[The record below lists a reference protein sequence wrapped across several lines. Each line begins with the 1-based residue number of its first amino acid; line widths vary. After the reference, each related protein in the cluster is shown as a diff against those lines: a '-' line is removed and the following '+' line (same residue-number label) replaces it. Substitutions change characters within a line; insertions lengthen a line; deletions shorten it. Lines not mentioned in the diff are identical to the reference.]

1 MSLRDVLRENRLLMQ
16 LYSMLRDS
24 IGHVNDRYY
33 GIKTESVDSFRFRN
47 VCTDATRYEAIP
59 YWLLKRIVEV
69 VRPGPEDVFFDI
81 GCGKGRALAMFALC
95 PIKKC
100 VGVEIDPSLAQVAE
114 RNAAGLRGRVAPIEV
129 RTENAAETDYG
140 SGTIYFMFN
149 PFGPA
154 TLTAVLTRIQ
164 ESLVKRPRK
173 ICVVYYNPLHREVVQ
188 SVLGLKATVR
198 TEGHFPWR
206 PQKVAFVANYPLG
219 ESRE

>member
-1 MSLRDVLRENRLLMQ
+1 MSLRDVLRENRLLMR

-59 YWLLKRIVEV
+59 YWLLDRV
-69 VRPGPEDVFFDI
+69 VQVVKPRPEDVFFDI
-81 GCGKGRALAMFALC
+81 GCGKGRALAMFARC

-100 VGVEIDPSLAQVAE
+100 VGVEIDPVLGQVAQQ
-114 RNAAGLRGRVAPIEV
+114 NAASLRGRVAPIEV
-129 RTENAAETDYG
+129 RVENAAETDYG

-154 TLTAVLTRIQ
+154 TLTAVLRKIQ
-164 ESLVKRPRK
+164 ESLIKQPRK
-173 ICVVYYNPLHREVVQ
+173 ICVVYYNPLHLELLRTE
-188 SVLGLKATVR
+188 LGLSVEVR
-198 TEGHFPWR
+198 TEKHFPWR
-206 PQKVAFVANYPLG
+206 PQKVAFATND
-219 ESRE
+219 SQKD